1 MCVFCI
7 SSIPILKCTIYSFEQ
22 WTSLFSLL
30 CRQHSKCVMVHRHFK
45 KYVFNDNND
54 FFERAKEHVH
64 TTRITFLNM
73 QSNGSNQ
80 TNGFEYAQ
88 QLGALAWWTIHLYQT
103 IFIFL
108 NVGMQMFTIG
118 FFKKMCF
125 GLSAM
130 DMLQQINTLVAH
142 VSILYVAETPNIVDK
157 WCKIGLQKHPILWT
171 SDARSAEECCFLT
184 GSENDMWCQHVSN
197 FLLSYNQLTNTWS
210 KWSLATKDQRWL
222 LTDEVWPIGQYLKSF
237 LHQKQIYTN
246 LFPNHIKSTIC

>member
-1 MCVFCI
+1 MYH
-7 SSIPILKCTIYSFEQ
+7 LYFEQ
-22 WTSLFSLL
+22 WTSFFSLL

-118 FFKKMCF
+118 FFKKNVF
-125 GLSAM
+125 WI
-130 DMLQQINTLVAH
+130 INHGYVVTDKHIAC
-142 VSILYVAETPNIVDK
+142 SCLYIICCRNAQYCGQMMQDRLAETPNIVDK
-157 WCKIGLQKHPILWT
+157 RCKIGW
-171 SDARSAEECCFLT
+171 
-184 GSENDMWCQHVSN
+184 GM
-197 FLLSYNQLTNTWS
+197 LLSDWIWEWYVMPARFKFS
-210 KWSLATKDQRWL
+210 
-222 LTDEVWPIGQYLKSF
+222 I
-237 LHQKQIYTN
+237 I
-246 LFPNHIKSTIC
+246 I